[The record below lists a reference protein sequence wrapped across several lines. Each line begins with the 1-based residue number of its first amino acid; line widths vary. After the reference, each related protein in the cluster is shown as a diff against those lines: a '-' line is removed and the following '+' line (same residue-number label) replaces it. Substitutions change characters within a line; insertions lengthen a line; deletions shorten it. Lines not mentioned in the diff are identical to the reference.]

1 MELKQYVG
9 AALKYIV
16 VEPDDYDPNREYP
29 LIVLLHGFGSH
40 MGDLASLASNIDR
53 HHYLYVCPN
62 APISIDIGLGQ
73 VGYAWADFVGGTKE
87 ERNIQTSEAETS
99 LVTVLE
105 EVRAD
110 YRVSSVLVGGFS
122 QGGMVTFDFVLP
134 RANEFIGAFALSS
147 RLEWPD
153 SLVQRLS
160 DSREL
165 PIFMSHGTA
174 DTVIPVI
181 EARTSCQ
188 VLESWGYTPV
198 YKEYSMGHE
207 INVDLIEDLRLWI
220 SDQLTSM

>member
-1 MELKQYVG
+1 MELKQYEG
-9 AALKYIV
+9 ASLKYIV
-16 VEPDDYDPNREYP
+16 VEPDNYDSNREYP

-40 MGDLASLASNIDR
+40 MGDLAGLAPSIDQNR
-53 HHYLYVCPN
+53 YLYVCPN

-73 VGYAWADFVGGTKE
+73 VGYAWADLIRGTVE
-87 ERNIQTSEAETS
+87 ERNIQTDEAETS

-110 YRVSSVLVGGFS
+110 YRIASVLVGGFS
-122 QGGMVTFDFVLP
+122 QGGMVTFDFALP

-147 RLEWPD
+147 RLERPD

-160 DSREL
+160 ESREL
-165 PIFMSHGTA
+165 PIFMSHGAT

-181 EARTSCQ
+181 EARAAYQ
-188 VLESWGYTPV
+188 ILESWGYAPV

-207 INVDLIEDLRLWI
+207 INADLIEDLRLWI
-220 SDQLTSM
+220 SEQLGSM

>member
-1 MELKQYVG
+1 
-9 AALKYIV
+9 
-16 VEPDDYDPNREYP
+16 
-29 LIVLLHGFGSH
+29 
-40 MGDLASLASNIDR
+40 
-53 HHYLYVCPN
+53 
-62 APISIDIGLGQ
+62 
-73 VGYAWADFVGGTKE
+73 
-87 ERNIQTSEAETS
+87 
-99 LVTVLE
+99 
-105 EVRAD
+105 
-110 YRVSSVLVGGFS
+110 
-122 QGGMVTFDFVLP
+122 MVTFDFVLP

-165 PIFMSHGTA
+165 PSFMSHGTA

-181 EARTSCQ
+181 EARASCQ